1 MCVVWVLSGIFVDMD
16 GMSIAREKQ
25 KIGNEKTKQNTNIA
39 NGNGKEAAGSSN
51 STVRNKTVNRRLP
64 FALFYFLII
73 KENLKEKNV
82 HCKHL

>member
-1 MCVVWVLSGIFVDMD
+1 
-16 GMSIAREKQ
+16 MSIAREKQ

-64 FALFYFLII
+64 FALFSFFNYKREFKRQKRALQT
-73 KENLKEKNV
+73 LMAY
-82 HCKHL
+82 H